1 MKEDNPHPINI
12 VDDDSREIIIV
23 DDNSREIIIV
33 DDNSR
38 EIIILNDC
46 FLNYRDV
53 CTLWFYFE
61 FHAFH
66 YR

>member
-1 MKEDNPHPINI
+1 MCMKEDNPGPIN
-12 VDDDSREIIIV
+12 IV

-53 CTLWFYFE
+53 CTL
-61 FHAFH
+61 
-66 YR
+66 